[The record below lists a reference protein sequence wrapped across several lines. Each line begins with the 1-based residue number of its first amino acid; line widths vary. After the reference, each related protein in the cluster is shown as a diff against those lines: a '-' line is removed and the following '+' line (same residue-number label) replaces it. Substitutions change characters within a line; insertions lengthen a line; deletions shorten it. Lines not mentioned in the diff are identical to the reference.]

1 MEAITQKLFELAD
14 AKYRD
19 FQANLLPTVDKATII
34 GVRTPALRKLAK
46 EMAGSAK
53 AAAFMLELPH
63 TYYDENQLHT
73 FLISFC
79 KDYDICIAQIEAFL
93 PYIDNWATCDQL
105 SPKILQ
111 KNPEDLLLH
120 IKKWLASEHTYTIR
134 FGMEMLMSFYLEAK
148 FQPEYLAWVA
158 GVQSEEYYVK
168 MMVAWYFAT
177 ALAKQYDA
185 AIPYLEQHKLEQ
197 WTHRKTI
204 QKACESY
211 RITAE
216 QKAYLRTLR

>member
-1 MEAITQKLFELAD
+1 MEAITEKLFELAD
-14 AKYRD
+14 TKYRD

-73 FLISFC
+73 FLLSAC
-79 KDYDICIAQIEAFL
+79 KDYDICMEQIEAFL

-120 IKKWLASEHTYTIR
+120 IKKWLASKHTYTIR
-134 FGMEMLMSFYLEAK
+134 FGMKMLMSFYLEAK

-158 GVQSEEYYVK
+158 GVQSQEYYVK

>member
-1 MEAITQKLFELAD
+1 MEAITEKLFELAD

-53 AAAFMLELPH
+53 ASAFMLELPH

-93 PYIDNWATCDQL
+93 PYIDNWATCDHL

-134 FGMEMLMSFYLEAK
+134 FGMKMLMSFYLEAK

-177 ALAKQYDA
+177 ALAKQHDTA
-185 AIPYLEQHKLEQ
+185 VPYLEQRKLEQ

-211 RITAE
+211 RITTE

>member
-1 MEAITQKLFELAD
+1 MEAITQKLFELSD
-14 AKYRD
+14 TKYRD
-19 FQANLLPTVDKATII
+19 FNAKLLPTVNKATII

-46 EMAGSAK
+46 EITGSTEANN
-53 AAAFMLELPH
+53 FMQELPH

-73 FLISFC
+73 FLISAC
-79 KDYDICIAQIEAFL
+79 KDYDICMEQIENFL

-111 KNPEDLLLH
+111 KNPQDLLLR
-120 IKKWLASEHTYTIR
+120 IQKWLASEHTYTIR
-134 FGMEMLMSFYLEAK
+134 FGIKMLMSFYLDTG
-148 FQPEYLAWVA
+148 FCHQYLAWVA
-158 GVQSEEYYVK
+158 SVRSEEYYVK
-168 MMVAWYFAT
+168 MMIAWYFAT

-185 AIPYLEQHKLEQ
+185 AVPYLEQKKLEQ

-211 RITAE
+211 RITTE
-216 QKAYLRTLR
+216 QKTYLRTLR

>member
-1 MEAITQKLFELAD
+1 MEAITEKLFELAD
-14 AKYRD
+14 TKYRD

-34 GVRTPALRKLAK
+34 GVRTPELRKLAK

-93 PYIDNWATCDQL
+93 PYIDNWATCDHL

-134 FGMEMLMSFYLEAK
+134 FGMKMLMSFYLEAK

-177 ALAKQYDA
+177 ALAKQYDTA
-185 AIPYLEQHKLEQ
+185 VPYLEQRKLEQ

-211 RITAE
+211 RITTE

>member
-1 MEAITQKLFELAD
+1 MEAITQKLFELSD
-14 AKYRD
+14 TKYRD
-19 FQANLLPTVDKATII
+19 FNAKLLPTVNKAAII

-46 EMAGSAK
+46 EITGSTEAK
-53 AAAFMLELPH
+53 NFMQELPH

-73 FLISFC
+73 FLISAC
-79 KDYDICIAQIEAFL
+79 KDYDICMEQIENFL

-111 KNPEDLLLH
+111 KNPQDLLLR
-120 IKKWLASEHTYTIR
+120 IQKWLSSEHTYTIR
-134 FGMEMLMSFYLEAK
+134 FGIKMLMSFYLDTG
-148 FQPEYLAWVA
+148 FCHQYLAWVA
-158 GVQSEEYYVK
+158 SVRSEEYYVK
-168 MMVAWYFAT
+168 MMIAWYFAT

-185 AIPYLEQHKLEQ
+185 AVPYLEQKKLEQ

-211 RITAE
+211 RITTE
-216 QKAYLRTLR
+216 QKTYLRTLR

>member
-1 MEAITQKLFELAD
+1 MEAITQKLFELSD
-14 AKYRD
+14 TKYRD
-19 FQANLLPTVDKATII
+19 FNAKLLPTVNKATII

-46 EMAGSAK
+46 EITGSTEAK
-53 AAAFMLELPH
+53 NFMQELPH

-73 FLISFC
+73 FFISAC
-79 KDYDICIAQIEAFL
+79 KDYDICMEQIENFL

-111 KNPEDLLLH
+111 KNPQDLLLR
-120 IKKWLASEHTYTIR
+120 IQKWLASEHTYTIR
-134 FGMEMLMSFYLEAK
+134 FGIKMLMSFYLDTG
-148 FQPEYLAWVA
+148 FCPQYLAWVA
-158 GVQSEEYYVK
+158 SVRSEEYYVK
-168 MMVAWYFAT
+168 MMIAWYFAT

-185 AIPYLEQHKLEQ
+185 AVPYLEQKKLEQ

-211 RITAE
+211 RITTE
-216 QKAYLRTLR
+216 QKTYLRTLR

>member
-14 AKYRD
+14 VKYRD

>member
-34 GVRTPALRKLAK
+34 GVRTPELRKLAK

-73 FLISFC
+73 FLLSAC
-79 KDYDICIAQIEAFL
+79 KDYDICMEQIEAFL

-120 IKKWLASEHTYTIR
+120 IKKWLASKHTYTIR
-134 FGMEMLMSFYLEAK
+134 FGMKMLMSFYLEAK
-148 FQPEYLAWVA
+148 FQSEYLAWVA
-158 GVQSEEYYVK
+158 GVQSQEYYVK

>member
-1 MEAITQKLFELAD
+1 MEAITEKLFELAD

-73 FLISFC
+73 FLLSAC
-79 KDYDICIAQIEAFL
+79 KDYDICMEQIEIFL

-177 ALAKQYDA
+177 ALAKQYDTA
-185 AIPYLEQHKLEQ
+185 VPYLEQRKLEQ

-211 RITAE
+211 RITTE

>member
-1 MEAITQKLFELAD
+1 MEAITEKLFELAD
-14 AKYRD
+14 TKYRD
-19 FQANLLPTVDKATII
+19 FQAKLVPTVDKATII

-46 EMAGSAK
+46 EIAGSAE

-73 FLISFC
+73 FLLSAC
-79 KDYDICIAQIEAFL
+79 KDYDICMKQIEIFL

-105 SPKILQ
+105 APKILP
-111 KNPEDLLLH
+111 KNPDDLLLH
-120 IKKWLASEHTYTIR
+120 IKKWLASQHIYTVR
-134 FGMEMLMSFYLEAK
+134 FGMKMLMSFYLDAG
-148 FQPEYLAWVA
+148 FSPQYLAWVA

-168 MMVAWYFAT
+168 MMQAWYFAT

-211 RITAE
+211 RVAAE
-216 QKAYLRTLR
+216 RKVYLRTLR

>member
-79 KDYDICIAQIEAFL
+79 KDYDICIAQIKAFL

-111 KNPEDLLLH
+111 KNPEDLVLH

-134 FGMEMLMSFYLEAK
+134 FGMKMLMSFYLEAK

-177 ALAKQYDA
+177 ALAKQYDTA
-185 AIPYLEQHKLEQ
+185 VPYLEQRKLEQ

-211 RITAE
+211 RITTE

>member
-1 MEAITQKLFELAD
+1 MEAITQKLFELSD
-14 AKYRD
+14 TKYRD
-19 FQANLLPTVDKATII
+19 FNAKLLPTVNKAAII

-46 EMAGSAK
+46 EITGSTEAK
-53 AAAFMLELPH
+53 NFMQELPH

-73 FLISFC
+73 FLISAC
-79 KDYDICIAQIEAFL
+79 KDYDICMEQIENFL

-111 KNPEDLLLH
+111 KNPQDLLLR
-120 IKKWLASEHTYTIR
+120 IQKWLASEHTYTIR
-134 FGMEMLMSFYLEAK
+134 FGIKMLMSFYLDTG
-148 FQPEYLAWVA
+148 FCHQYLAWVA
-158 GVQSEEYYVK
+158 SVRSEEYYVK
-168 MMVAWYFAT
+168 MMIAWYFAT

-185 AIPYLEQHKLEQ
+185 AVPYLEQKKLEQ

-211 RITAE
+211 RITTE
-216 QKAYLRTLR
+216 QKTYLRTLR

>member
-34 GVRTPALRKLAK
+34 GVRTPELRKLAK

-73 FLISFC
+73 FLLSAC
-79 KDYDICIAQIEAFL
+79 KDYDICMEQIEAFL

-120 IKKWLASEHTYTIR
+120 IKKWLASKHTYTIR
-134 FGMEMLMSFYLEAK
+134 FGMKMLMSFYLEAK

-158 GVQSEEYYVK
+158 GVQSQEYYVK

-177 ALAKQYDA
+177 ALAKQYDTA
-185 AIPYLEQHKLEQ
+185 VPYLEQRKLEQ

>member
-1 MEAITQKLFELAD
+1 MEAITQKLFELSD
-14 AKYRD
+14 TKYRD
-19 FQANLLPTVDKATII
+19 FNAKLLPTVNKATII

-46 EMAGSAK
+46 EITGSTEAK
-53 AAAFMLELPH
+53 NFMQELPH

-73 FLISFC
+73 FLISTC
-79 KDYDICIAQIEAFL
+79 KDYDICMEQIENFL

-111 KNPEDLLLH
+111 KNPQDLLLR
-120 IKKWLASEHTYTIR
+120 IQKWLASEHTYTIR
-134 FGMEMLMSFYLEAK
+134 FGIKMLMSFYLDTG
-148 FQPEYLAWVA
+148 FCPQYLAWVA
-158 GVQSEEYYVK
+158 SVRSEEYYVK
-168 MMVAWYFAT
+168 MMIAWYFAT

-185 AIPYLEQHKLEQ
+185 AVPYLEQKKLEQ

-211 RITAE
+211 RITTE
-216 QKAYLRTLR
+216 QKTYLRTLR

>member
-1 MEAITQKLFELAD
+1 MEAITQKLFELSD
-14 AKYRD
+14 TKYRD
-19 FQANLLPTVDKATII
+19 FNAKLLPTVNKATII

-46 EMAGSAK
+46 EITGSTEAK
-53 AAAFMLELPH
+53 NFMQELPH

-73 FLISFC
+73 FLISAC
-79 KDYDICIAQIEAFL
+79 KGYDICMEQIENFL

-111 KNPEDLLLH
+111 KNPQDLLLR
-120 IKKWLASEHTYTIR
+120 IQKWLASEHTYTIR
-134 FGMEMLMSFYLEAK
+134 FGIKMLMSFYLDTG
-148 FQPEYLAWVA
+148 FCHQYLAWVA
-158 GVQSEEYYVK
+158 SVRSEEYYVK
-168 MMVAWYFAT
+168 MMIAWYFAT

-185 AIPYLEQHKLEQ
+185 AVPYLEQKKLEQ

-211 RITAE
+211 RITTE
-216 QKAYLRTLR
+216 QKTYLRTLR

>member
-1 MEAITQKLFELAD
+1 MEAITEKLFELAD
-14 AKYRD
+14 TKYRD

-34 GVRTPALRKLAK
+34 GVRTPELRKLAK

-93 PYIDNWATCDQL
+93 PYIDNWATCDHL

-111 KNPEDLLLH
+111 KNPEDLVLH

-134 FGMEMLMSFYLEAK
+134 FGMKMLMSFYLEAS

-177 ALAKQYDA
+177 ALAKQYDTA
-185 AIPYLEQHKLEQ
+185 VPYLEQRKLEQ

>member
-1 MEAITQKLFELAD
+1 MEAITEKLFELAD
-14 AKYRD
+14 TKYRD

-34 GVRTPALRKLAK
+34 GVRTPELRKLAK

-93 PYIDNWATCDQL
+93 PYIDNWATCDHL

-134 FGMEMLMSFYLEAK
+134 FGMKMLMSFYFEAK

-177 ALAKQYDA
+177 ALAKQYDTA
-185 AIPYLEQHKLEQ
+185 VPYLEQRKLEQ

-211 RITAE
+211 RITTE